1 MRYSLHRTLLP
12 THSKHIDVRHHF
24 IREQV
29 GRKEISIIHVP
40 PSFQHAAF
48 LTKAISQ
55 ALLSFTV
62 ILQLVVI
69 LPLGVL
75 KVYYF
80 GCVFGGLV
88 LFFVGDFRC
97 AEGIPGNIVVEFGFF
112 GLVFFFIED
121 FRCAKSMPGTL
132 GNFGFRACVIFY

>member
-97 AEGIPGNIVVEFGFF
+97 AEGIPGILLLIFLIEFVFF
-112 GLVFFFIED
+112 GLALFFIED
-121 FRCAKSMPGTL
+121 VRCEGIPGNIL
-132 GNFGFRACVIFY
+132 